1 MLDTNTVSY
10 AMRGEGAVSAQL
22 RRHDREHLAISVIT
36 LSELRYGAYRKDSDK
51 LRRAIDGFLLGV
63 QIMDFTAAA
72 ADRYAALMADWNKSG
87 LTIDDHDG
95 QIAGLAMTIGA
106 TLVTHNTKHFK
117 RIAGLKLADWY

>member
-10 AMRGEGAVSAQL
+10 AMRGEGAVSAHL
-22 RRHDREHLAISVIT
+22 RRHDREHLAISVVS

-72 ADRYAALMADWNKSG
+72 ADRYAALMADLNKSG

-95 QIAGLAMTIGA
+95 QIAGHAMTIGA